1 MGSHGAQALNLI
13 SSGSQMDN
21 KTEFSQL
28 SVGFEFPAKS
38 FKFDSSIVSIYLKAV
53 QESNEDYVTGGLVPP
68 MLVTAYAMAALN
80 QSISMPEGTI
90 HVTQEL
96 DFLVP
101 VKTGDTITCN
111 SKVSRRQDR
120 GGMHIMATDIT
131 VTNQSQKVVLTG
143 RVGFILPDT
152 AEDKAT

>member
-1 MGSHGAQALNLI
+1 MTQ
-13 SSGSQMDN
+13 DN

-38 FKFDSSIVSIYLKAV
+38 YKFDSSVVSIYLKAV
-53 QESNEDYVTGGLVPP
+53 QESNEGYITGGLVPP

-96 DFLVP
+96 DFLEP
-101 VKTGDTITCN
+101 VKTGDTITCS

-120 GGMHIMATDIT
+120 GGMHIMATDII
-131 VTNQSQKVVLTG
+131 VTNQRQVKVQTG
-143 RVGFILPDT
+143 RVGFILPDP
-152 AEDKAT
+152 AEGNTT